1 MSERYRVLSWFGFIV
16 FIWTFSLGFM
26 TAYNVFHKF
35 LENRKDRLVEFA
47 IEKFLRD
54 IFEQIK
60 NLLNHFKR

>member
-16 FIWTFSLGFM
+16 FIWTFSLGLM
-26 TAYNVFHKF
+26 SAYNVFHKF
-35 LENRKDRLVEFA
+35 LENRKDKLVEFA